1 MGRVSTV
8 APVPRER
15 CGLRAS
21 APSVPRS
28 RLLEQL
34 DRLPGG
40 GLALVVAPAGS
51 GKSVLLSQ
59 WSRSRPD
66 LRMATLS
73 LTPRHDDAVAF
84 ARDLATALR
93 PVLPQVGSRLDD
105 AVMTGGSVLGERFVS
120 QLTDE
125 LAAAPPGLAI
135 ILDDLHLLTNA
146 SVVAGLERL
155 VTETPVTTRWVIA
168 ARWDPALHLAR
179 LRVDD
184 RLVELRAEHLAF
196 DEAEAH
202 ELIEAVAHREVPA
215 DSVRTLVDRTDG
227 WAAGLQ
233 LASISLRDVEDPA
246 AFVTDFAGTDRLVV
260 EYLTQEVLDR
270 QDPHAY
276 RFLLD
281 TSVLPWLSAELCDA
295 VTGRADSREQLNRLV
310 EQSLFVVP
318 LDRGGDRF
326 RYHPLFADLLHYRL
340 DAERPES
347 IASLHEAAARWLR
360 TRGEHAAA
368 IEELL
373 AAGAP
378 LAAFD
383 VVAEEGQ
390 SLFERGESATLAGW
404 LTQIRHQVP
413 TPPAT
418 LEVSL
423 LAAQVAADQV
433 GAASETY
440 RQLRRRL
447 DLTLGEQ
454 ATADAL
460 YTCLGFDDLPS
471 EEVLKASDNV
481 RAILPLVTRRSVPDF
496 LGVGGYDSVQF
507 MAEFMASV
515 AHFHRGD
522 LGAAMARLE
531 RTSTL
536 PGMSY
541 SVWRIYLLG
550 LRGLVLAWS
559 GRLTEAD
566 QQVQACLTA
575 ADDAGLRAREFS
587 SYAYQAAAICAIDR
601 HHLDEAEHLLAES
614 ALRNQLRT
622 RDATFFDI
630 QRYLEA
636 RLAAARGH
644 DAAALAI
651 LELPARSAVEPAVVA
666 DATLRARR
674 AASDCVPPT
683 SRGPAPASQVG
694 RPPPSLRA
702 RRSISRSPRGAT
714 ATRAVTSRPG
724 GPTRRTG
731 GRPSS
736 TGCERPRCA
745 RRAGTASERWPTSRD
760 ALGLGRDRAAPSP
773 VPRSANPGA
782 APSRPGQEQHRE
794 VRAVAARRRRR
805 PWPPAEAT
813 GVAWSSLSPIESSRC
828 SSSSP
833 DGSATLPSL
842 GRCSCPSTPSRPTSA
857 TSTASWTW
865 PTGTTPSHGLQ
876 SSVSSEREAGSSG
889 RPLLGEDPRG
899 EGSDPPERDHRRGG
913 RAEDLPPRHGA
924 PRSAPTL
931 TAVASLAEIAGTQTE
946 LDDAAV
952 AHLQRFIGSWGLV
965 ADLCFSDLLLFVPT
979 DAEGTHFVV
988 AGQVRPTT
996 NQTLYVRD
1004 LLGEIADREERPLI
1018 ARSWRRG
1025 EIIEGEVTDPIIRE
1039 RVRMLCI
1046 PLRFRDET
1054 VAVLS
1059 RESTPSVG
1067 RPLANWSG
1075 PTRRSSTAS
1084 PG

>member
-1 MGRVSTV
+1 MPSTGSRTSTSSCSRSAASRDQGPCSPRRSPPTMGRVSTV

-202 ELIEAVAHREVPA
+202 ELIEAVAHRDVPA

-318 LDRGGDRF
+318 LDRGRDRF

-360 TRGEHAAA
+360 TRGEHTAA

-515 AHFHRGD
+515 AHFHHGD

-550 LRGLVLAWS
+550 LRGLVLASS

-587 SYAYQAAAICAIDR
+587 TYAYQAAAICAIDR

-614 ALRNQLRT
+614 ALRNQLRHAT
-622 RDATFFDI
+622 RPSSTSSATW
-630 QRYLEA
+630 RPGSPPLGA
-636 RLAAARGH
+636 TTPRLWRSSSSRPVPPSSLLSWPTPPF
-644 DAAALAI
+644 ALAVH
-651 LELPARSAVEPAVVA
+651 LR
-666 DATLRARR
+666 LRASDLPR
-674 AASDCVPPT
+674 ACALI
-683 SRGPAPASQVG
+683 A
-694 RPPPSLRA
+694 
-702 RRSISRSPRGAT
+702 
-714 ATRAVTSRPG
+714 
-724 GPTRRTG
+724 

-736 TGCERPRCA
+736 TVPPVTAIDLALAEGRDGDASRHLEAWWPDPA
-745 RRAGTASERWPTSRD
+745 DRRASIEHRMRAATVCEAGGDHVGAVANLARCT
-760 ALGLGRDRAAPSP
+760 GLGRDRAAPSP

-794 VRAVAARRRRR
+794 VRAVAARRVGDPGRRPRRPVWPGRASHRSRALGAPVPPRTAQQRCHRWADVRVHQHHQDPPPPHLPQAGRGRPGRRR
-805 PWPPAEAT
+805 RTGCRARSPLSARRAPRVDHCSERIRGAKGPTRPSGITGGVDVPRISRLVMARPGPPLRWPPWPASPRSP
-813 GVAWSSLSPIESSRC
+813 GPRPSSTTPRSPTSSGSSARGGWWPTCASRTSC
-828 SSSSP
+828 SSSPPTPRAPTSWWP
-833 DGSATLPSL
+833 D
-842 GRCSCPSTPSRPTSA
+842 RCDPRPTRPSTSGTCWARSPTA
-857 TSTASWTW
+857 TS
-865 PTGTTPSHGLQ
+865 
-876 SSVSSEREAGSSG
+876 
-889 RPLLGEDPRG
+889 
-899 EGSDPPERDHRRGG
+899 
-913 RAEDLPPRHGA
+913 
-924 PRSAPTL
+924 
-931 TAVASLAEIAGTQTE
+931 
-946 LDDAAV
+946 
-952 AHLQRFIGSWGLV
+952 
-965 ADLCFSDLLLFVPT
+965 
-979 DAEGTHFVV
+979 
-988 AGQVRPTT
+988 VR
-996 NQTLYVRD
+996 
-1004 LLGEIADREERPLI
+1004 
-1018 ARSWRRG
+1018 
-1025 EIIEGEVTDPIIRE
+1025 
-1039 RVRMLCI
+1039 
-1046 PLRFRDET
+1046 
-1054 VAVLS
+1054 
-1059 RESTPSVG
+1059 
-1067 RPLANWSG
+1067 
-1075 PTRRSSTAS
+1075 
-1084 PG
+1084 